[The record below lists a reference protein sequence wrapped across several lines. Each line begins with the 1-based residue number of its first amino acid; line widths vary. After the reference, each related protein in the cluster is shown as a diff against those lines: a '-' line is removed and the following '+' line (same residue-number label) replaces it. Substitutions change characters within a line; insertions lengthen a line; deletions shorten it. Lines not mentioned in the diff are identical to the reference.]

1 MRFDYQPPLSDAAA
15 SLDSSPPAL
24 RRGASGDYSLLV
36 GQALRAF
43 ASRSYVWLR
52 CQTRT
57 KLRPVHFESQ
67 CRLRSYEVLKR
78 CLPFSF
84 CSNVPESNSGSSFSS
99 VTHQDTL
106 CISKQRCYNNIALDS
121 SACARRCLS
130 IPQRNFRSCLAQ
142 LRLLSSV
149 WPALLALTIA
159 LDSSAFL
166 H

>member
-1 MRFDYQPPLSDAAA
+1 MRFDNQPLLSDAAA

-57 KLRPVHFESQ
+57 KLRPVHFESH

-78 CLPFSF
+78 FLPYSF
-84 CSNVPESNSGSSFSS
+84 AATFQK
-99 VTHQDTL
+99 VTQV
-106 CISKQRCYNNIALDS
+106 
-121 SACARRCLS
+121 ARS
-130 IPQRNFRSCLAQ
+130 AQ
-142 LRLLSSV
+142 LRTKIHYVSVSSV
-149 WPALLALTIA
+149 VTTTSLSTPPLVHGDVCRFHSVT
-159 LDSSAFL
+159 SAAV
-166 H
+166 